1 MYVNLQYG
9 DGEVADTL
17 SVMCL
22 PERYAG
28 KTRNVDVSTQET
40 ALIIRET
47 QAKTE
52 G

>member
-1 MYVNLQYG
+1 MDMYVNLQYG

-40 ALIIRET
+40 AD
-47 QAKTE
+47 A
-52 G
+52 